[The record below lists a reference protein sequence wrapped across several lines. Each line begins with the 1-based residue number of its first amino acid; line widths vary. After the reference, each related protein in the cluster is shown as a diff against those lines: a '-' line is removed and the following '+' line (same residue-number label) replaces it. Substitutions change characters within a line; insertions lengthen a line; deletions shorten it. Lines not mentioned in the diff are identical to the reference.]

1 MDVLL
6 TVVGAVGGVFLV
18 LLMLGGLLAYA
29 E

>member
-6 TVVGAVGGVFLV
+6 TVVSAVGGLFLV
-18 LLMLGGLLAYA
+18 LLMLGGLLALG